1 MANKFCVSLTH
12 AKDNSDKATVGFV
25 IANAALG
32 SGKET
37 LVFLSIEGV
46 RLAQKG
52 YAEDIR
58 EEGFAPL
65 RELMDNFAK
74 ARGTI
79 YVCSPCFKKRKLD
92 ENNLVAAPRSWEGPS
107 WWSSSPTAAL
117 ASATEEPPRVSVRP
131 RASARGRSRTR
142 GPGGR
147 TARSGRAASRPAVRP
162 RGSTGRCPGG

>member
-1 MANKFCVSLTH
+1 MANRFCVNLTH
-12 AKDNSDKATVGFV
+12 AKDNADRATVGFV
-25 IANAALG
+25 LANAAVG

-52 YAEDIR
+52 YADDIR

-74 ARGTI
+74 AGGTI

-92 ENNLVAAPRSWEGPS
+92 ENSLVTGASIVGGAKLVEFLSEG
-107 WWSSSPTAAL
+107 SPC
-117 ASATEEPPRVSVRP
+117 VSF
-131 RASARGRSRTR
+131 
-142 GPGGR
+142 
-147 TARSGRAASRPAVRP
+147 
-162 RGSTGRCPGG
+162 